1 MKYAVTAEEFAEA
14 YRTFHRGDPPD
25 RIEVGDQ
32 TWEDL
37 DSELEAFA
45 RPAADLASVDRYVYD
60 DTGDDDGSGDGFCSR
75 CGTWQRV
82 CP

>member
-1 MKYAVTAEEFAEA
+1 MKYAVTVEEFAEA
-14 YRTFHRGDPPD
+14 YRMFHRGDPPD
-25 RIEVGDQ
+25 RVEVGDQ
-32 TWEDL
+32 TWDDL
-37 DSELEAFA
+37 DGELAYIA
-45 RPAADLASVDRYVYD
+45 RPAADLAGVDRYVYD